1 MRRPRSSF
9 LRSRNAGRDSDPG
22 LAQRVD
28 GDALDPL
35 PHAIAEGC
43 LGELAGAFVTPA
55 LCGRAQVPDPVL
67 PTSRR
72 PAADA
77 LRGLTRLESSPRLS
91 IAWNGLYSQAVVGAR
106 MERRKSVESV
116 VVVRVGGMDV
126 ACA

>member
-43 LGELAGAFVTPA
+43 LGELAGAFVTL
-55 LCGRAQVPDPVL
+55 LCAGVL
-67 PTSRR
+67 KSPTPSCRR
-72 PAADA
+72 PAGLLLMLSAD
-77 LRGLTRLESSPRLS
+77 
-91 IAWNGLYSQAVVGAR
+91 
-106 MERRKSVESV
+106 
-116 VVVRVGGMDV
+116 
-126 ACA
+126 